1 MMLNLAK
8 SNYKN
13 TKELNKNVPKFYLK
27 KIKLV
32 VLVRDNFKS
41 LVLIFHKAQLLENN
55 TPFLVVE

>member
-32 VLVRDNFKS
+32 VLVRDNF
-41 LVLIFHKAQLLENN
+41 
-55 TPFLVVE
+55 